1 MNKCFLVIAA
11 LWLVGEFPKEAE
23 ATPTV
28 KVKHIDSIWTS
39 AAGAAELFIEFK
51 DHLSSKQLELIK
63 SGFATFSRLQLRV
76 VGDSGDVS
84 PDIIF
89 KRDCTVR
96 YDLWEESFDIAQIDI
111 HPRVTT
117 TKKFKVFLD
126 QCLRVQLKQSKQLNE
141 LARKGGSIVASLLVD
156 QISAQRADSI
166 KEWLV
171 RQQGGVMKG
180 IFSHLLGELK
190 LSERVDVVVKV
201 RKNISTKS
209 K

>member
-1 MNKCFLVIAA
+1 MNKCFLIIAA
-11 LWLVGEFPKEAE
+11 LWLVWEVPELAQ
-23 ATPTV
+23 ASPTK
-28 KVKHIDSIWTS
+28 KVKHIDSVWTS
-39 AAGAAELFIEFK
+39 AAASAELIIELK

-76 VGDSGDVS
+76 VGESGDVI
-84 PDIIF
+84 PEIIF

-111 HPRVTT
+111 HPRVTN
-117 TKKFKVFLD
+117 TKNIEVFLD
-126 QCLRVQLKQSKQLNE
+126 QCLLVQLKQSKQLNE
-141 LARKGGSIVASLLVD
+141 LAHKGGSIVASLLVD
-156 QISAQRADSI
+156 QISVQRADSI

-201 RKNISTKS
+201 RKNFSTKS